1 MSSLKNKITH
11 IFQQLSSF
19 FVLLSIQWVY
29 FFIRH
34 MKKKGLKDSKSPEII
49 CYYDLKTLFR

>member
-1 MSSLKNKITH
+1 MSSLKNKITY
-11 IFQQLSSF
+11 IYQQLSAF

-29 FFIRH
+29 FFIRRR
-34 MKKKGLKDSKSPEII
+34 KKKGLKGSKSPDII